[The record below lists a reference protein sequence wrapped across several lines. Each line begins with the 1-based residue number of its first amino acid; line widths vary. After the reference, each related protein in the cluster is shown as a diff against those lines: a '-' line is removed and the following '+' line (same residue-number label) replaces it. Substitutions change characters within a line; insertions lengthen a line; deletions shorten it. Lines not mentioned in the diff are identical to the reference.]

1 MNKNIL
7 IESLDSLIGENNNND
22 LRFKS
27 EHKLLQKN
35 LLQKNFGLHYY
46 NFHQYEHLRFQYY

>member
-27 EHKLLQKN
+27 EYKLLQKN
-35 LLQKNFGLHYY
+35 L
-46 NFHQYEHLRFQYY
+46 

>member
-7 IESLDSLIGENNNND
+7 IESLDSLISENNNND
-22 LRFKS
+22 LRVKS

-35 LLQKNFGLHYY
+35 HLQKNFDLHYY
-46 NFHQYEHLRFQYY
+46 YFH

>member
-7 IESLDSLIGENNNND
+7 IESLDNLIGENNNND

-27 EHKLLQKN
+27 EYKLLQKN
-35 LLQKNFGLHYY
+35 L
-46 NFHQYEHLRFQYY
+46 